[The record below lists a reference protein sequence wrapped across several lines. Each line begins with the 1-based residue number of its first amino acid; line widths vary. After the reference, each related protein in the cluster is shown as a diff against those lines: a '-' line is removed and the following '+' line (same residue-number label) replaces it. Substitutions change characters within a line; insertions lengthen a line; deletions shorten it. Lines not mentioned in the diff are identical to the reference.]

1 MCPPPSDDSPADAA
15 AADAPLVSVVIPT
28 YYRNDRLG
36 GAIESVLD
44 QDHPTEIVVVDDSG
58 EGHAAPVV
66 EGVDLTYLEL
76 DRNRGSNP
84 ARTMGAERATGEYVQ
99 FLDDDDRLL
108 PGKLARQVALLERTG
123 AGVAYCG
130 MTYEDGATVLP
141 DPDVRGNVLEPA
153 LAFAMSPCVTSTM
166 LIARDA
172 LDAVLPLPERPGGD
186 DLGLMIDLARRTEFE
201 FVDDSLVRRGVID
214 DSRGKSP
221 GLIRGRLEIVREYD
235 DLYREVS
242 PKVRADAL
250 ANTYRLKGRM
260 HLRDRRWSGVAV
272 RSFARACYHAPSL
285 RTVVPLGA
293 SLFGRPGMDTMQ
305 RVYHLV
311 R

>member
-1 MCPPPSDDSPADAA
+1 MCPPPDDSPAESAP
-15 AADAPLVSVVIPT
+15 DAPIVSVVIPT
-28 YYRNDRLG
+28 HYRNDRLG

-66 EGVDLTYLEL
+66 EGFDLTYLEL

-108 PGKLARQVALLERTG
+108 SGKLARQVDLLERTG

-130 MTYEDGATVLP
+130 MTYEGGATVLP
-141 DPDVRGNVLEPA
+141 DPDVRGSVLEPA

-235 DLYREVS
+235 DLYRAAPPE
-242 PKVRADAL
+242 VRANAL
-250 ANTYRLKGRM
+250 ANTYRLEGRM
-260 HLRDRRWSGVAV
+260 HLRDRRWSGAAV

-285 RTVVPLGA
+285 RTAVPLGA
-293 SLFGRPGMDTMQ
+293 SLFGRPGMDAMQ